1 MAPIKIDSYLTS
13 PYIINISNLEFSQIE
28 VASKDFHKQRQIF
41 DIFTIDVNKVMLS
54 DKVPC
59 NNGNDCRYIVGYEIR
74 GETVTSLFIKTP
86 KNIFSYGVSQ
96 FDKNSAY
103 TKSFNVSEAP
113 EQVLKYGKIWND
125 VEPQIFEKLTTEPIR
140 VEGKYMHINLKK

>member
-59 NNGNDCRYIVGYEIR
+59 NNGNDGRYIVGYEIR

-113 EQVLKYGKIWND
+113 EQVLKYGNIWND